1 MKTIISTVDTYLI
14 PTSEAFPEP
23 PSTVIPTSTPV
34 PTITSTVTGQWQ
46 SLPAVSPNCWERG
59 DDGPSWQHWPSTA
72 FSDINPGGL
81 VADGDL
87 LWIATHRGL
96 IRLDVRTLECNVFTK
111 AGSVSLAETYLL
123 LPDGEGGL
131 WVATDQ
137 GLLRFSGEQWQVAI
151 PANYTRG
158 IRAMGL
164 RRAGDWCVEVERV
177 YMRTGHS
184 NISHFC
190 FRESMLPLTSV
201 ELVEGDLDVTDCR
214 QWQQAAWRSYHYV
227 TPAGC
232 KKITRQ
238 ITCGYLLVAV
248 SPNGDETWTIG
259 IARLFHRRAGAVR
272 WVEVPH
278 RDVQAVAADPV
289 QGGVW
294 MATGDSLIHGEVR
307 TAIEGGSPFTR
318 YVFQPFS
325 LNTEAFP
332 GSAHALAVDEAGQ
345 VWAVNG
351 DSVLRYNESDHAWR
365 RVISVTHDVY
375 AIAADP
381 VRGVWIAGRYA
392 LSYFDGAQ
400 WQTWP
405 TSNTHYGTPTALLAD
420 ENGRVWMGTVYA
432 GVWTTVPPTQS
443 TETAG
448 NEHPALDWRNF
459 TAADGLASGLITA
472 LARGPDGRIY
482 AAHHAGI
489 SIFDP
494 TAGAESG
501 RWTTLPG
508 SDIDG
513 HDLVNALAFAPSLRP
528 RSGQAQAGGELWSG
542 YYYSASLRRHQD
554 GHWTGY
560 YLPLNVGES
569 DGAVKG
575 VGALLLDDDGT
586 LWVGTTGGLWR
597 WLAAG
602 EGEPRWETFDPDDLV
617 VHNVLSLAQDD
628 QRRIWV
634 GGDEGVAVW
643 EGDR

>member
-1 MKTIISTVDTYLI
+1 MQDKALHKNLVICAVVVLMVSLVVMTTCVQTADT
-14 PTSEAFPEP
+14 PTA
-23 PSTVIPTSTPV
+23 TS
-34 PTITSTVTGQWQ
+34 QWQ
-46 SLPAVSPNCWERG
+46 ILPAVSLNCWGHE
-59 DDGPSWQHWPSTA
+59 DDDPSWQHWPSTA

-81 VADGDL
+81 VTDGDL

-111 AGSVSLAETYLL
+111 AESVSLAETYLL

-137 GLLRFSGEQWQVAI
+137 GLLRFSGERWQVAI

-158 IRAMGL
+158 IQAMGL
-164 RRAGDWCVEVERV
+164 RRAGDWCVEVKRV
-177 YMRTGHS
+177 YVRTGHS
-184 NISHFC
+184 NTSHFC

-201 ELVEGDLDVTDCR
+201 ELVEGDLDITDCR

-238 ITCGYLLVAV
+238 ITRGYSLVAV
-248 SPNGDETWTIG
+248 PPNGDETWTIEST
-259 IARLFHRRAGAVR
+259 RLFHRRAGAVR
-272 WVEVPH
+272 WVEAPH
-278 RDVQAVAADPV
+278 QDVRAVAADPV

-307 TAIEGGSPFTR
+307 TDIEGRSPFTR

-325 LNTEAFP
+325 LNTKAFP
-332 GSAHALAVDEAGQ
+332 GSVHALAVDEAGQ

-351 DSVLRYNESDHAWR
+351 DSVLRHNELDHTWH
-365 RVISVTHDVY
+365 RVTSVVHDVY

-381 VRGVWIAGRYA
+381 VRGVWIAGRA
-392 LSYFDGAQ
+392 GLSYFDGAQ
-400 WQTWP
+400 WQPWP
-405 TSNTHYGTPTALLAD
+405 KPYDTSTALLAD
-420 ENGRVWMGTVYA
+420 ETGRVWMGTVHA
-432 GVWTTVPPTQS
+432 GVWTTVPSTPS
-443 TETAG
+443 TETAE
-448 NEHPALDWRNF
+448 NEHPALDWRKF
-459 TAADGLASGLITA
+459 TDADGLASELITA

-494 TAGAESG
+494 AAGVESG

-508 SDIDG
+508 SDVDG
-513 HDLVNALAFAPSLRP
+513 HGLVNALAFAPSLRP
-528 RSGQAQAGGELWSG
+528 RSGQSQAGGELWSG

-560 YLPLNVGES
+560 YLPLDVGES

-575 VGALLLDDDGT
+575 IGALLVDDDGT
-586 LWVGTTGGLWR
+586 LWVGTTDGLWR
-597 WLAAG
+597 WPAAG
-602 EGEPRWETFDPDDLV
+602 EGEPRWETFDPDDLSV
-617 VHNVLSLAQDD
+617 RNVLALAQDA
-628 QRRIWV
+628 RGRIWV
-634 GGDEGVAVW
+634 GGDEGIAVW
-643 EGDR
+643 EGDQ